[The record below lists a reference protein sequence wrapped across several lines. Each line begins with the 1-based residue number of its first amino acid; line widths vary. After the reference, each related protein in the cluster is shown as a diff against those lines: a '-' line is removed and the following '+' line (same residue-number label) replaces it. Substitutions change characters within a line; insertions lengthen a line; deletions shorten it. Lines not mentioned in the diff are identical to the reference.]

1 MDMLT
6 TPDASWIAQMRKGC
20 AEYCLLAALA
30 GGEAYGYEI
39 LQRLSRYEP
48 LTLGES
54 TVYPLLSRLTREG
67 FLTVQVRDSNS
78 GPPRRYYRLTPA
90 GRERLQGMHDYWG
103 NLVEAMSTIKK
114 ESSHG

>member
-1 MDMLT
+1 MGMLSK
-6 TPDASWIAQMRKGC
+6 PDASWIAQMRKGC

-67 FLTVQVRDSNS
+67 FLTVQVRDSSS
-78 GPPRRYYRLTPA
+78 GPPRRYYRLTPE
-90 GRERLQGMHDYWG
+90 GRERLRGMHAYWDH
-103 NLVEAMSTIKK
+103 LVESMSNIKK
-114 ESSHG
+114 EPGHG